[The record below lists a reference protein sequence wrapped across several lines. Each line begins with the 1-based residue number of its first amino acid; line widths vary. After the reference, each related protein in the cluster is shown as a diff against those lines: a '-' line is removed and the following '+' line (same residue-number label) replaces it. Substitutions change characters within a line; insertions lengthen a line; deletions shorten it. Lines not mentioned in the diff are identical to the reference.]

1 MVQKKATLKRETTYW
16 LCQGGG
22 WGLYLA
28 VNLVLLVSFGKSEWS
43 AIVTFTMVSV
53 AGLILTHAIRKR
65 MGLNEWS
72 RLSVMR
78 LLPRVFG
85 LSVAGGM
92 LLTIT
97 AMFFSV
103 VVFHVFT
110 TADLKP
116 GVLLINV
123 FNLSVVVFV
132 WQAIYFGVHYLENY
146 RRSEIHAVQ
155 LTSTLKEAELA
166 SLKTQLNPHFL
177 FNALNSIRALT
188 MENPHKAHEAITRLS
203 NILRYTLQS
212 GDAPVADL
220 KTELRIVKDYL
231 ELEKIRFEERLRV
244 FYQIDEATESV
255 AVPVMALQTLVEN
268 AIKHGISTRT
278 DGGDIV
284 IRSRRENGRITI
296 DVENSGE
303 WQESAGSTRVG
314 LENVRQRLELIYGSR
329 AELRISHDSGR
340 VRVGLELP
348 VNA

>member
-1 MVQKKATLKRETTYW
+1 MVQKKTTLTRETTYW
-16 LCQGGG
+16 LCQAGG

-28 VNLVLLVSFGKSEWS
+28 VNLVLLAMFGKSEWS

-53 AGLILTHAIRKR
+53 VGLTLTHSMRKR
-65 MGLNEWS
+65 RSLNEWS

-78 LLPRVFG
+78 LLPRVLG
-85 LSVAGGM
+85 LSVLGGM
-92 LLTIT
+92 ILTLT

-103 VVFHVFT
+103 AVFRVFT
-110 TADLKP
+110 TSDLKA

-146 RRSEIHAVQ
+146 RRSEIRAVQ

-188 MENPHKAHEAITRLS
+188 MENPQKAHEAITRLS

-220 KTELRIVKDYL
+220 KTELRVVRDYL
-231 ELEKIRFEERLRV
+231 EIEKVRFEERLKV
-244 FYQIDEATESV
+244 SFQIDETTESIQ
-255 AVPVMALQTLVEN
+255 VPVMALQTLVEN
-268 AIKHGISTRT
+268 AIKHGISGLTG
-278 DGGDIV
+278 GGDV
-284 IRSRRENGRITI
+284 VVRSRRENGRVALE
-296 DVENSGE
+296 VENSGE
-303 WQESAGSTRVG
+303 WKESGDSTRVG
-314 LENVRQRLELIYGSR
+314 LDNVRQRLQWIYGSE
-329 AELRISHDSGR
+329 AGLRISLSPGR
-340 VRVGLELP
+340 VCVTLDLP
-348 VNA
+348 VRT